1 MIPGCGISCTGNQ
14 PQSRQAKDTE
24 SESKTGAPSPTA
36 QGEIATEN
44 DKPRAEGLQEVGFER
59 RVGGAG
65 KDKTPEGAN
74 PTGVLLNELAW
85 Q

>member
-1 MIPGCGISCTGNQ
+1 MVII
-14 PQSRQAKDTE
+14 RQCFKGRSNLWEAY
-24 SESKTGAPSPTA
+24 
-36 QGEIATEN
+36 EIATEN

-59 RVGGAG
+59 RIGGAG
-65 KDKTPEGAN
+65 KDKTPEGAI

>member
-1 MIPGCGISCTGNQ
+1 MWKRESAPVRI
-14 PQSRQAKDTE
+14 RAKRGKRRRRANAVDNG
-24 SESKTGAPSPTA
+24 GAVRDDGA
-36 QGEIATEN
+36 AAG
-44 DKPRAEGLQEVGFER
+44 KMRR

-65 KDKTPEGAN
+65 KDKTPEGAI